1 MLCLAEKRSDSYC
14 MTRDLGR
21 WSGAEAPTHNSSY
34 DGYGWKVPI
43 HTFNG
48 YKNKTL
54 VLAQVLQEPDVKLGL
69 K

>member
-1 MLCLAEKRSDSYC
+1 
-14 MTRDLGR
+14 MTRDWGR
-21 WSGAEAPTHNSSY
+21 WSGAKAPTYNSSY
-34 DGYGWKVPI
+34 DGYGGKVPI

-48 YKNKTL
+48 YENKTL